1 MVHLLRRVAHHYFT
15 HGGHSVF
22 RAHRRHAPQTQTC
35 IVLTLAPRLPKACH
49 PEASRF
55 LQRGEGSFYA
65 HSRCANTNHVI
76 PAKPEWLATAH
87 GGTCWFS
94 WPAFQML

>member
-35 IVLTLAPRLPKACH
+35 IVLNPCSTTPKGMSSRSLAFSPAR
-49 PEASRF
+49 
-55 LQRGEGSFYA
+55 RGIARAAFTVREHQS
-65 HSRCANTNHVI
+65 CVI
-76 PAKPEWLATAH
+76 PTKPERLATAH

-94 WPAFQML
+94 WPAF